1 MKRSTIFGAAALIA
15 IWAGYAVSGNA
26 QEPYA
31 TSTTTTITNATGTIS
46 QLNYGSNG
54 AVEGFLAGTNILLN
68 FPTTI
73 CGGIGTLGAVGNSIT
88 YSGTAVTA
96 TSGFQSV
103 RLTSFTNNTTKATYA
118 APTST
123 TSPTAYGPT
132 SGTVKQLNYG
142 DDGVVDGFLFTA
154 SGSTSPIFVSIG
166 PRNSTALTTA
176 LVVGATVSVIGV
188 TSPSLSAC
196 SSTATLETV
205 DASSLTIGTQTF
217 VFGGFGGSGG
227 RH

>member
-15 IWAGYAVSGNA
+15 IWAGYAVSVNA

-31 TSTTTTITNATGTIS
+31 ATTTTTITNATGTIS

-54 AVEGFLAGTNILLN
+54 AVEGFLVGTNILLN

-103 RLTSFTNNTTKATYA
+103 RVTSF
-118 APTST
+118 
-123 TSPTAYGPT
+123 
-132 SGTVKQLNYG
+132 
-142 DDGVVDGFLFTA
+142 
-154 SGSTSPIFVSIG
+154 
-166 PRNSTALTTA
+166 
-176 LVVGATVSVIGV
+176 
-188 TSPSLSAC
+188 
-196 SSTATLETV
+196 
-205 DASSLTIGTQTF
+205 
-217 VFGGFGGSGG
+217 
-227 RH
+227 

>member
-15 IWAGYAVSGNA
+15 IWAVSVNA

-31 TSTTTTITNATGTIS
+31 TTTTTTVTNATGTIS

-54 AVEGFLAGTNILLN
+54 AVEGFLVGTNILLN
-68 FPTTI
+68 LPTTI
-73 CGGIGTLGAVGNSIT
+73 CGGIGTLGTVGNSIT

-103 RLTSFTNNTTKATYA
+103 RVTSFTNNTTKATYT
-118 APTST
+118 APTGA

-142 DDGVVDGFLFTA
+142 TDGVADGFLFTA
-154 SGSTSPIFVSIG
+154 TGSTSPIFVSIG
-166 PRNSTALTTA
+166 GRTSTALTTA
-176 LVVGATVSVIGV
+176 LVVGAAVSAIGV

-217 VFGGFGGSGG
+217 VFGGSGGFGGFGG